1 MKKIITSL
9 MALSLIFSAAAQD
22 GEVLKNKNGAAILP
36 IAGDWGLGFN
46 ASPALNYVGNLL
58 GSSGMNSIG
67 SAWDNSK
74 NAISG
79 KYFKDANTA
88 YRGQLRIGF
97 SSAKVDS
104 NQKTTSNNIVLAA
117 GIEKRRGYGRLVGYY
132 GGDVMIGLSGGKD
145 SYEYDA
151 TFSSSRLIE
160 EKQSGTFSFGL
171 MGVAG
176 VEYFVLPR
184 LSLGMEYTWGLLF
197 ASNGESETTTETAA
211 GENTTVKGDKSSDF
225 SLDTGNNAGSIRLM
239 FYF

>member
-9 MALSLIFSAAAQD
+9 MALSLMFSASAQD
-22 GEVLKNKNGAAILP
+22 GEVLKNKNGTAILP

-58 GSSGMNSIG
+58 GSSGMNSI
-67 SAWDNSK
+67 SSVWDNSF

-97 SSAKVDS
+97 SSAKDDS
-104 NQKTTSNNIVLAA
+104 LTTTSNAIVLAA

-132 GGDVMIGLSGGKD
+132 GGDVTIGLTGGKD
-145 SYEYDA
+145 SYDYDA
-151 TFSSSRLIE
+151 TFSSPRLIE
-160 EKQSGTFSFGL
+160 EKQSGTFGFGL
-171 MGVAG
+171 LGVAG

-184 LSLGMEYTWGLLF
+184 
-197 ASNGESETTTETAA
+197 
-211 GENTTVKGDKSSDF
+211 
-225 SLDTGNNAGSIRLM
+225 IP
-239 FYF
+239 

>member
-97 SSAKVDS
+97 SSAKDDS
-104 NQKTTSNNIVLAA
+104 LTTTSNNIVLAA
-117 GIEKRRGYGRLVGYY
+117 GLEKRRGYGRLVGYY